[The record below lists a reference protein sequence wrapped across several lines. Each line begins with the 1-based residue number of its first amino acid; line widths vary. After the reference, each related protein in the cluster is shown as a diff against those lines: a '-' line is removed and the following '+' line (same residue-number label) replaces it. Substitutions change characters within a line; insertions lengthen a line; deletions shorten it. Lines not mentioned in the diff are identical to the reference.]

1 MTRRRTHPTSTGAP
15 SPGRDAP
22 VADDGAVAALCD
34 EWAPP
39 LFAYA
44 LRRCGSRERAEE
56 IVQDA
61 LVRAWRHPTL
71 LGESHEVQRA
81 WLYTVVRNAVVDA
94 WRRDGARPKV
104 VSSHVDEVASDGGLE
119 RAVESWT
126 LRDAVA
132 RLSDDH
138 RRVLH
143 HAFYLGHSV
152 DQTAAA
158 LRVAPG
164 TVKSRTYYALRAL
177 RVILEE
183 MGYAQ

>member
-1 MTRRRTHPTSTGAP
+1 
-15 SPGRDAP
+15 
-22 VADDGAVAALCD
+22 VADDDAVVALYDEFAA
-34 EWAPP
+34 P

-56 IVQDA
+56 VVQDA
-61 LVRAWRHPTL
+61 LVRAWRHPES
-71 LGESHEVQRA
+71 LGESHEARRA
-81 WLYTVVRNAVVDA
+81 WLYTVVRNALTDA
-94 WRRDGARPKV
+94 WRRDGARPTI
-104 VSSHVDEVASDGGLE
+104 VSSRVDDVARDGGLE

-126 LRDAVA
+126 LRDAA
-132 RLSDDH
+132 SRLSDDH

-143 HAFYLGHSV
+143 HAFFLGQSV

-177 RVILEE
+177 RVVLEE
-183 MGYAQ
+183 MGYVQ